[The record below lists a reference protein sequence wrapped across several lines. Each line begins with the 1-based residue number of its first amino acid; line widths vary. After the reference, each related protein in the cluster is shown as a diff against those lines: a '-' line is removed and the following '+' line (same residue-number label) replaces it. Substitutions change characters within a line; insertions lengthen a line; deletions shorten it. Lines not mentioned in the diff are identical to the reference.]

1 MRQFCVY
8 AASLFETMISPSIR
22 LDLSLQNFKRPLD
35 ILTEKRNRQGN
46 TQTQVL
52 SVQDGRAN

>member
-52 SVQDGRAN
+52 SVQDG